1 MVYRSYASGKAVTM
15 TRRVQGF
22 PDMRRH
28 NKRALPWALT
38 LLTSVL
44 LVSGVSAQQSGKR
57 ADPAITAQ
65 FTGDG
70 IDTCLLCHD
79 VERMRLIADTP
90 HGKKDDPHTPWSQ
103 HGCESCHGPGSLHA
117 TRSRRGKG
125 RPPMIDYGYNKE
137 RVTTP
142 ATVQTETC
150 LDGCHAQDMGKLK
163 GMEWAG
169 STHAIALMEV
179 KGGGKKRMSCSACH
193 LVHITQ
199 DPLSDKEEQ
208 AQTCYTCHEKMKSE
222 HPNLED
228 KGINIDKVS
237 CWTCHDVHQLIPETE
252 QQAGN

>member
-1 MVYRSYASGKAVTM
+1 MTMTM
-15 TRRVQGF
+15 TRRAQGF
-22 PDMRRH
+22 PYVKIY
-28 NKRALPWALT
+28 NKRALLWALT
-38 LLTSVL
+38 LLTSVV
-44 LVSGVSAQQSGKR
+44 LVSGVSAQQPSKG

-79 VERMRLIADTP
+79 VERMRLISDTP
-90 HGKKDDPHTPWSQ
+90 HGKKSDPHTPWSQ

-125 RPPMIDYGYNKE
+125 RPPMIDYGYDKE
-137 RVTTP
+137 RVITP

-150 LDGCHAQDMGKLK
+150 LKGCHAQDMGQLK
-163 GMEWAG
+163 GMAWAG
-169 STHAIALMEV
+169 STHAIALME
-179 KGGGKKRMSCSACH
+179 GKDGRKKHMSCSACH

-199 DPLSDKEEQ
+199 DPLGEKEEQ

-237 CWTCHDVHQLIPETE
+237 CWTCHDVHQLIPEQD